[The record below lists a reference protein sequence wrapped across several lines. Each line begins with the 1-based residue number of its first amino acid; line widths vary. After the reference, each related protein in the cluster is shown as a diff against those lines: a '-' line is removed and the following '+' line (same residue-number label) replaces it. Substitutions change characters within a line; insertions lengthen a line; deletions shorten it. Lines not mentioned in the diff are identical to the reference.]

1 MLTIAVIGLGSRGL
15 HYARLS
21 ARRGNV
27 SFHALCDLNSQKLE
41 NAVEE
46 LNARDARLFE
56 NEEEFFRAG
65 KLADVLYIC
74 TQDRDHYRQAMKG
87 LDLGYHILM
96 EKPVSPDPEDC
107 IKIARKAEETG
118 RQVFVCHVLRYS
130 AFYRRIKEVIENKT
144 LGDIMLLSHN
154 EHIGYWHFAHSYVR
168 GNWRR
173 EEETTPMLMAKCC
186 HDMDLL
192 YWWLG
197 SCESVSSCGGL
208 TWFTDKNAP
217 QNATAF
223 CKDCPLSAGCLYYA
237 PAQYLPYNGGQPR
250 FPWGAYALT
259 ASRNKK
265 DILQAALEGPYGR
278 CVFHCDNDVC
288 DHQSA
293 QLIFKHNGKEVP
305 VQFSVSAFSNE
316 CYRSTHVFGT
326 KGELWGDD
334 GGETLTLQL
343 FGKEP
348 ETLSLS
354 LADEGSYGGGH
365 AGGDLGLI
373 ADVLDYLDGKDIP
386 FSRLTPIQETIESH
400 LIVDACEKSRKA
412 GGAQIRLRR

>member
-15 HYARLS
+15 HYAKLS
-21 ARRGNV
+21 AQRGGVRFN
-27 SFHALCDLNSQKLE
+27 ALCDINPGKLK
-41 NAVEE
+41 NAVAE
-46 LNARDARLFE
+46 LPARDARLFE
-56 NEEEFFRAG
+56 KEEEFFEAG

-74 TQDRDHYRQAMKG
+74 TQDRDHYRQAIRG
-87 LDLGYHILM
+87 LELGYHILM
-96 EKPVSPDPEDC
+96 EKPVSPDPLDC
-107 IKIARKAEETG
+107 IKIAQKAEETG

-130 AFYRRIKEVIENKT
+130 AFYRRIKEVIEKGL

-192 YWWLG
+192 SWWLG
-197 SCESVSSCGGL
+197 SCDSVSSFGGL
-208 TWFTDKNAP
+208 TWFTEKNAP
-217 QNATAF
+217 IDAAVF
-223 CKDCPLSAGCLYYA
+223 CKDCPLSDSCLYYA
-237 PAQYLPYNGGQPR
+237 PAQYLSLNGNRPR

-259 ASRNKK
+259 ASRDEK
-265 DILQAALEGPYGR
+265 DILKAALNGPYGR

-288 DHQSA
+288 DRQSA
-293 QLIFKHNGKEVP
+293 QLLFRHDGKEVP
-305 VQFSVSAFSNE
+305 VQFTVSAFSNE
-316 CYRSTHVFGT
+316 CYRNTHVFGT

-334 GGETLTLQL
+334 ASETLTLQL

-354 LADEGSYGGGH
+354 LAQEGSYGGGH
-365 AGGDLGLI
+365 AGGDNGLI
-373 ADVLDYLDGKDIP
+373 ADVLDYLEGKDVP
-386 FSRLTPIQETIESH
+386 LSRLTPIRETIESH
-400 LIVDACEKSRKA
+400 LIVEACEKSRKA
-412 GGAQIRLRR
+412 GGIQISVHG